1 MWTSLIRVKNFLAG
15 IVTLAIV
22 SNREIWLCE
31 NYAQRLLVGILVY
44 IALII
49 LADWVS
55 RFRKLDKKIQKRVE
69 RRRNHDR
76 QRSN

>member
-1 MWTSLIRVKNFLAG
+1 MIRVKNFLAG
-15 IVTLAIV
+15 IATLAIV

-55 RFRKLDKKIQKRVE
+55 RFRKLDKKVRERIE
-69 RRRNHDR
+69 RRRKG
-76 QRSN
+76 

>member
-1 MWTSLIRVKNFLAG
+1 MIKVKNFLAG
-15 IVTLAIV
+15 IATLAIV

-49 LADWVS
+49 LTDWVS
-55 RFRKLDKKIQKRVE
+55 RFRKLDKKVKERIE
-69 RRRNHDR
+69 RRRKG
-76 QRSN
+76 

>member
-1 MWTSLIRVKNFLAG
+1 MIKVKNFLAG
-15 IVTLAIV
+15 IATLAIV

-31 NYAQRLLVGILVY
+31 NYAQRFLVGVLVY

-49 LADWVS
+49 FADWVS
-55 RFRKLDKKIQKRVE
+55 RFIKLDKKVRQRVE